1 MNQQNLKP
9 IRSVSEAR
17 EKGRKG
23 GKASGIARRA
33 KRTLRDELNTLL
45 RENIIT
51 RKGEKMN
58 TQRAISVTLI
68 NAALQ
73 GDVKAYTTIRDIVE
87 PKQVS
92 RTDELLG
99 KRIIFDLEWKEK

>member
-1 MNQQNLKP
+1 MNEQNLKP

-23 GKASGIARRA
+23 GQASGLARRA
-33 KRTLRDELNTLL
+33 KKSLRDELNALL
-45 RENIIT
+45 QENIIT

-58 TQRAISVTLI
+58 TQRAISVALV

-73 GDVKAYTTIRDIVE
+73 GDVKAYNTIREIVE
-87 PKQVS
+87 PEQENKANNLVAKEVVF
-92 RTDELLG
+92 ELCWRG
-99 KRIIFDLEWKEK
+99 